1 MWCFTGEQ
9 QIPLFS
15 RKSAFQ
21 ILSTWTSLEPQALE
35 SLFPGCGAQTK
46 WPPGP
51 EGSCRRAVLFKL
63 LPHVCFQQCQVE
75 SSAGSQLI
83 RLWLF
88 LLSLNSYVWKSR
100 NEGHLLYLAYAL
112 ICVGTWR
119 KCFCFPVR
127 KTYTV
132 LLPGLNEGG
141 GLCSISSNINTLTIE
156 LRTKNC
162 DLSNDLSCLLYV
174 TFYLFREVLI
184 RVKSA
189 WEICLMSRLNGWLS
203 LS

>member
-1 MWCFTGEQ
+1 M
-9 QIPLFS
+9 
-15 RKSAFQ
+15 
-21 ILSTWTSLEPQALE
+21 WTSLEPQPLE
-35 SLFPGCGAQTK
+35 SSFPGCGPQTK

-51 EGSCRRAVLFKL
+51 EGPCRRAVLFKL
-63 LPHVCFQQCQVE
+63 LPHMWAQQCQVE
-75 SSAGSQLI
+75 SSAGSQLF
-83 RLWLF
+83 RLWLS
-88 LLSLNSYVWKSR
+88 LLSLNSYVWKAR
-100 NEGHLLYLAYAL
+100 NGGHILYLAYSL

-119 KCFCFPVR
+119 KCLCFPVR

-141 GLCSISSNINTLTIE
+141 GLCSISSNINTLTVE

-174 TFYLFREVLI
+174 TFCLFREVLI
-184 RVKSA
+184 HVKSA
-189 WEICLMSRLNGWLS
+189 WEICLMSRLNRWLS